1 MSPSIPNNIRYPDSL
16 NLKQEVHFSFSRTK
30 NCVQNCWLCLHSQN
44 VCCTVSLAI
53 RQKLH
58 LLLLVTP
65 ISLNI
70 TFVPIILCII
80 LIWNHFILMSW
91 ILLNC
96 WKTGLPQYISL
107 KFIFPYWATAGFFTS
122 FWFNTSYYNL
132 QPIFVSYNFCKHDIR
147 FITLLWQNLKPLLHR
162 NWKIIYLS
170 PLNTCQSHTQTPS
183 TGLQHPSF
191 KHCLYWVMS

>member
-1 MSPSIPNNIRYPDSL
+1 MSPSIPNNIRCSDSL

-30 NCVQNCWLCLHSQN
+30 NCVQNCCLCLHSQN

-70 TFVPIILCII
+70 TFVLIILCII

-91 ILLNC
+91 ILLNY
-96 WKTGLPQYISL
+96 WKRDCHSIYLWSLSSHTEQQLGFLHHFGL
-107 KFIFPYWATAGFFTS
+107 THH
-122 FWFNTSYYNL
+122 NL
-132 QPIFVSYNFCKHDIR
+132 QPIFFSYNFCKHDIR

-162 NWKIIYLS
+162 N
-170 PLNTCQSHTQTPS
+170 
-183 TGLQHPSF
+183 
-191 KHCLYWVMS
+191 